1 MIIVGSARVVAKA
14 RGQPVCIQVR
24 ELTELEREEEEAK
37 SVAAVCKCY
46 DDDNGEEEEEEE
58 NELITTCFE
67 SMQTA
72 FFRAVARQADGQTN
86 LCIYHGQQLV
96 MDTRWEV
103 TICMSLSTRYSYI
116 DTTCTCLCHH

>member
-1 MIIVGSARVVAKA
+1 
-14 RGQPVCIQVR
+14 VR

-72 FFRAVARQADGQTN
+72 FFSGCRAPSRRTN
-86 LCIYHGQQLV
+86 KPMYIPWPAAGHGYTLGSDNMYVIVNAVQL
-96 MDTRWEV
+96 
-103 TICMSLSTRYSYI
+103 Y
-116 DTTCTCLCHH
+116 